1 MKVNLN
7 IKINPNKINEINKV
21 GKMALKETVEQLR
34 SDIYADQ
41 VMPRDTGTLQNE
53 STFVDDTE
61 INNYKVKLVHQT
73 PYARRLYFNPQYD
86 FRQDKNK
93 NAKGKWLEDW
103 LDGGAKSTFCY
114 DTMCQI
120 YSMMLKNKK

>member
-53 STFVDDTE
+53 STYVDDIE
-61 INNYKVKLVHQT
+61 INN
-73 PYARRLYFNPQYD
+73 
-86 FRQDKNK
+86 
-93 NAKGKWLEDW
+93 
-103 LDGGAKSTFCY
+103 
-114 DTMCQI
+114 
-120 YSMMLKNKK
+120 